1 MVSTSS
7 GSKVSGSLLRIATRG
22 SKLALW
28 QAEHVRDRLL
38 QQHPGL
44 RVELVVLK
52 TKGDLK
58 LDRPLAELGGKG
70 LFVKELESALLE
82 NQADLAVHSLKDV
95 PALLPHGLE
104 LSTILSRENPHD
116 AIVFREK
123 NMKLEDLPPGSMIG
137 TSSLRRAAQL
147 KNIRPDLKVT
157 SLRGNVPTRL
167 QKLDSGEVD
176 AAVLAVAGLR
186 RLELEHR
193 IDQELLPE
201 QMLPAIGQGVLAIEI
216 RKDNVNTLKKLHFL
230 NDDSSRDCIIAE
242 RKVLE
247 KLEGNCQVPLAG
259 FCMIENEMLHLR
271 ALIADTDG
279 TEIIRGEEYAPRQD
293 AEQLGVR
300 VARALLEQGGGELL
314 RKLSAG

>member
-1 MVSTSS
+1 M
-7 GSKVSGSLLRIATRG
+7 SGSLLRIATRG

-52 TKGDLK
+52 TKGDLI
-58 LDRPLAELGGKG
+58 LDRPLAEAGGKG

-95 PALLPHGLE
+95 PALLPDGLE

-167 QKLDSGEVD
+167 QKLDSG
-176 AAVLAVAGLR
+176 
-186 RLELEHR
+186 
-193 IDQELLPE
+193 
-201 QMLPAIGQGVLAIEI
+201 
-216 RKDNVNTLKKLHFL
+216 
-230 NDDSSRDCIIAE
+230 
-242 RKVLE
+242 KV
-247 KLEGNCQVPLAG
+247 
-259 FCMIENEMLHLR
+259 
-271 ALIADTDG
+271 
-279 TEIIRGEEYAPRQD
+279 
-293 AEQLGVR
+293 
-300 VARALLEQGGGELL
+300 
-314 RKLSAG
+314 

>member
-1 MVSTSS
+1 VGSTSS

-52 TKGDLK
+52 TKGDLI
-58 LDRPLAELGGKG
+58 LDRPLAEAGGKG

-95 PALLPHGLE
+95 PALLPDGLE

-167 QKLDSGEVD
+167 QKLDSGKVD

-216 RKDNVNTLKKLHFL
+216 RKDDVKTLKKLYFL
-230 NDDSSRDCIIAE
+230 NDDS
-242 RKVLE
+242 
-247 KLEGNCQVPLAG
+247 
-259 FCMIENEMLHLR
+259 
-271 ALIADTDG
+271 
-279 TEIIRGEEYAPRQD
+279 
-293 AEQLGVR
+293 
-300 VARALLEQGGGELL
+300 
-314 RKLSAG
+314 